1 MKLADEYCFQHRV
14 MSTPATLSSLAGERC
29 CLAETALSGDHA
41 INDANVN
48 AHAGRMPH
56 G

>member
-1 MKLADEYCFQHRV
+1 MNSVFSRGDVH
-14 MSTPATLSSLAGERC
+14 SSSLAGERC
-29 CLAETALSGDHA
+29 CLAETALSGDHV

>member
-1 MKLADEYCFQHRV
+1 MRLADEYSFQHG
-14 MSTPATLSSLAGERC
+14 SIQATVQSLAGERC
-29 CLAETALSGDHA
+29 CLAATALRGEHA

-48 AHAGRMPH
+48 AHAGRNAH